1 MAQTSTFCSVIPCAK
16 GWLQLRF
23 LDSLPP
29 LSTPPY
35 KIGSYYHQITHPD
48 ELDSSNLLVLLS
60 STQIKGNTKRSIM
73 KTAAAYI
80 RISTNQEKQSNS
92 LELQEQTI
100 REFAKRNGYK
110 ITKIFSESA
119 TGTDDNRP
127 ILKQAIENTLSTNDY
142 LIALRVDRLAR
153 SCSAFGKLEPIIDK
167 IRLVQTGNQPVS
179 VMLFGILLAVAK
191 AESEMI
197 SIRVKS
203 TMRMLREKGMKLG
216 NPNIANIQHLGV
228 KKLKHD
234 ANQYIS
240 EFSRLL
246 TDLEKAG
253 YTTSKQI
260 CARLNELEIKTR
272 RGKDWNQS
280 NLYRL
285 RVKARRAKHYA

>member
-1 MAQTSTFCSVIPCAK
+1 
-16 GWLQLRF
+16 
-23 LDSLPP
+23 
-29 LSTPPY
+29 
-35 KIGSYYHQITHPD
+35 
-48 ELDSSNLLVLLS
+48 
-60 STQIKGNTKRSIM
+60 M